1 MNNACIL
8 ILIKIK
14 QFSNIF
20 IKYKSHRWAQ
30 EVRPIEQGQRSLP
43 TACPLETSQ
52 SRAGG
57 KRRTTG
63 TGSGP
68 VSPPP
73 WTCLDS
79 PCPKPARIPLS
90 CPTDAE
96 PKAWR
101 AVPVRV
107 FHHIPKQSL
116 CSIWFFCNLC
126 LVILIRSALIMKNGG
141 VWN

>member
-73 WTCLDS
+73 WPCLTLPAPNQHAFRCPAPPTPS
-79 PCPKPARIPLS
+79 PRHGAPCR
-90 CPTDAE
+90 CG
-96 PKAWR
+96 
-101 AVPVRV
+101 
-107 FHHIPKQSL
+107 
-116 CSIWFFCNLC
+116 CSITYPNNHCAAFGFFATC
-126 LVILIRSALIMKNGG
+126 VSSF
-141 VWN
+141 